1 MVGSDKPSA
10 AQRGGRHLLDKHPD
24 IKLGY
29 SDIAQRVNI
38 LDSGGRRVDG
48 DGSWDGDLDV
58 LLGSDGTMAVLALLL
73 LNAGDVDGTLKT
85 SRDLT

>member
-1 MVGSDKPSA
+1 
-10 AQRGGRHLLDKHPD
+10 
-24 IKLGY
+24 
-29 SDIAQRVNI
+29 
-38 LDSGGRRVDG
+38 
-48 DGSWDGDLDV
+48 V